1 MGRSRWAAHR
11 SHAPWNSRSSRVTRT
26 FPSRALARRAGF
38 RHTLASR
45 ARRRLAGG
53 ESLRGLRQS
62 ARSGRKVRPGRLGR
76 STHPGRAAG
85 GRHGLTPPD
94 RHLLGRA
101 HRVPEFAGRSSR
113 EPGVESSLMS
123 SSPTP
128 VAELGRRAKA
138 AMAALASASTAD
150 KDAALLAAADLL
162 EQRSADLLAA
172 NAVDLEA
179 AEAAG
184 LEPGPLDRLRLTE
197 ARITGMADGL
207 RAVATLPDP
216 IGEVLDGWQR
226 PNGLKIE
233 RRRVPLGV
241 VAIIYENRPNVTS
254 DAAGICL
261 KSGNV
266 AILRGSAGALRS
278 NVAIADALRDGL
290 TKAGLPADAVLLVDD
305 VRHEAAVE
313 LMQLTDVVDC
323 LIPRGGPALIQSI
336 RDNATVPV
344 IIDGDGNCHVYV
356 DAAADLDN
364 ALDIVVN
371 AKTQRPSVCNAA
383 ETLVVHEA
391 VADAFLPTI
400 AAALVEE
407 GVELVGDA
415 GARARVPAMGE
426 ATDDDFQREFLALKM
441 SVAVV
446 PSLDAAVDHVNRFS
460 SGHTEAILT
469 RDLASAARFTDA
481 VDSGT
486 VVVNASTR
494 FTDGAEFGFGAEIG
508 ISTQKLH
515 ARGPMALRE
524 LTTYKYV
531 VWGDGQIRD

>member
-1 MGRSRWAAHR
+1 MS
-11 SHAPWNSRSSRVTRT
+11 AP
-26 FPSRALARRAGF
+26 LA
-38 RHTLASR
+38 
-45 ARRRLAGG
+45 
-53 ESLRGLRQS
+53 
-62 ARSGRKVRPGRLGR
+62 
-76 STHPGRAAG
+76 
-85 GRHGLTPPD
+85 
-94 RHLLGRA
+94 
-101 HRVPEFAGRSSR
+101 VP
-113 EPGVESSLMS
+113 
-123 SSPTP
+123 
-128 VAELGRRAKA
+128 ELGRRAKA
-138 AMAALASASTAD
+138 AAALLASASTAE
-150 KDAALLAAADLL
+150 KNAALVAAADLL
-162 EQRSADLLAA
+162 DQRAHDLLAA
-172 NAVDLEA
+172 NRLDVEA
-179 AEAAG
+179 ADAAG
-184 LEPGPLDRLRLTE
+184 MDAGPLDRLRLTD
-197 ARITGMADGL
+197 ARIGAMADGL
-207 RAVATLPDP
+207 RAVAALPDP
-216 IGEVLDGWQR
+216 IGEVLDGWRR
-226 PNGLKIE
+226 PNGLRIE

-261 KSGNV
+261 KSGNA
-266 AILRGSAGALRS
+266 AILRGSATALRS
-278 NVAIADALRDGL
+278 NLAIAEVLRDGL

-336 RDNATVPV
+336 RDHATVPV

-356 DAAADLDN
+356 DATADLDT
-364 ALDIVVN
+364 ALDIVIN

-383 ETLVVHEA
+383 ESLVVHES
-391 VADAFLPTI
+391 VADAFLPR
-400 AAALVEE
+400 AATALVEH

-426 ATDDDFQREFLALKM
+426 ATDDDFGREFLDLKL

-446 PSLDAAVDHVNRFS
+446 PSLDAAVEHVNRYG
-460 SGHTEAILT
+460 SGHTEAIVT
-469 RDLASAARFTDA
+469 RDLAAARRFTDA
-481 VDSGT
+481 VDAGT